1 MELRNNVKICKS
13 IYPGMHDNA
22 DMIVFKFQV
31 LVGEWCKINPK
42 QAGSA
47 ITKAMSVA
55 LPHIKVSHPTPTLA
69 KSGLFPITCTV
80 MTHLSEMFLK
90 SSNAFSTFQG
100 IQSVAFAS
108 AAGTWHPKTLR
119 QLRAMFL
126 KSVRGDV
133 GVVSKY
139 IDTTISSEINS
150 WTFPFLSFLLTTANH
165 IGMEVKVLPK
175 ALDKYVEVL
184 FLAKSNTHPHLI
196 RSASAIL
203 SLISH
208 DLFASKILAGM
219 KRAALRTPEF
229 AVNAFIEAFSA
240 LTIDLSRYVKDL
252 LDILGPL
259 LASSN
264 PILHEGAEP
273 SFAAVFKEVSDSSAI
288 TQLADGIFSIL
299 EGCHGKI
306 AAYQQ
311 RVIIIKLLGKLSA
324 QSFSESI
331 IEHVIGKYQVYLKS
345 ESNETA
351 QIEAITSMAL
361 WGSKIKVS
369 VNKAT
374 VELFKQGCSKGGTAH
389 TRIAYLLAADSFFKC
404 DTLPALELLEDT
416 LLTVVDKTAYNNILS
431 IAESIAAAAL
441 LMKLATKD
449 LGDSEVMVA
458 KIKDKLLAN
467 NVVCILSSKVLSSI
481 HDSETIAFVNFI
493 EPLIF
498 LFESDI
504 GEELTRSLMNT
515 LLDIILSKTYPSTK
529 SALSALTKLL
539 QSNQSL
545 APIVISYLNNNV
557 GNYSNTDDQPFIARK
572 FVEFAKDV
580 FKIIA
585 SLDSELKHKC
595 FMDILIMIM
604 SPKLQPESKGLL
616 EDIAEIA
623 GIDLYKFGETYSDAI
638 MELVQANHSP
648 ECYALVSTLVKHCLT
663 LITPFFSLCLDVFE
677 RPAIKCVTGEDLEI
691 HRTPSGTLWKTSL
704 LDEFEK
710 SVVVDKNIKRESKLY
725 SMEDQ
730 KWAREME
737 AKLKKQK
744 GMTLTKKQRDDLNA
758 RLEVEEGI
766 RTNVEQLKK
775 DFNQKFNIIMSCLDA
790 EISHIMHS
798 IARISS
804 ATMEILMYPLSAKN
818 ATDLLIKLCLKVFP
832 DSFKDL
838 GFLLG
843 RLTVRLHDPPCQINP
858 DWLGE
863 PLETAF
869 GRCVEQLKRMLV
881 TGFTLSS
888 ASFSLAFPFL
898 RYIVQ
903 KADMTSEDYEEN
915 AIVALDVILA
925 HLRKRASADN
935 LFDGP
940 TFMPMEDLLKMS
952 CGTFERKPAG
962 LIGNKLLT
970 VLEEV
975 CKASNGDP
983 GCAIAGDGE
992 VSILVNYLTSPNDTL
1007 RVNILQG
1014 MKVLKLALSLM
1025 VYECSDVTE
1034 LANRLST
1041 AVWMS
1046 KFDVVVGVQQAG
1058 AALWAEPTCEFRPH
1072 AGVCDGLLLHIV
1084 SPQEHLQMAASAAL
1098 AEILEELDECIG
1110 DVMEKL
1116 MNLYIKKSDVPK
1128 PVLDEMGRV
1137 IMAAPPDKWEERT
1150 GIAEALS
1157 AIVPI
1162 LVNEQLLTL
1171 VSLIVPKGLSDSCP
1185 LVQAKMR
1192 DVGIKVINVH
1202 GKLVIDVLLP
1212 VFENYLDNTPDS
1224 KSTDVVK
1231 QNVVILMAT
1240 LAKHLKQEDPKVKP
1254 IVCKLMDSLSTPSEQ
1269 VQIAVAECLA
1279 PLVPSIKDVAPQ
1291 LIQRILYQLL
1301 ESENYGERRG
1311 AAYGLAG
1318 LVKGLGLLALKQLD
1332 IMPTL
1337 IEAITN
1343 KKNFKHREGALM
1355 AFEQLTTMMGT
1366 LFEPY
1371 VINVLPHLL
1380 VCFGDGNQYV
1390 REATEKASKAIMAKL
1405 SGHGVKLVLP
1415 SLLKALTDDAWR
1427 TKAGSVELLGA
1438 MAYCNPKQLSSCL
1451 PNIVPKLIEVMADSH
1466 TKVQRA
1472 SQAALK
1478 QIGSVIRN
1486 PEIQVIVHLLLNALA
1501 EPSKHTDKCLE
1512 ALMKTSFVHK
1522 IDAPSLA
1529 LIVPVVTRSFEQRT
1543 DTKKAAAQIIGNM
1556 LVLTD
1561 EKDLKPYLNSVI
1573 PGIKSALLDP
1583 VPDVRLYSARAL
1595 GCLVKGIGEI
1605 DGLMEWLLE
1614 TLISEQSSVDRSG
1627 AAQGISEVMVGLG
1640 EERLRRTMEEILMCL
1655 EEETLPPHIRE
1666 GYLMLFIY
1674 FPLTMK
1680 EEFADYIGPILNPIL
1695 SGLASE
1701 SEFVRHTSYKA
1712 GQRIVQQYA
1721 DSAINLF
1728 LPVLEE
1734 GLFDDNHRIRLA
1746 SCQLLG
1752 DLLYKIMGVTGKQ
1765 STVTGDEDDNFGT
1778 DETKRLIINVLG
1790 ENRRNRVFSG
1800 LYMARSDVALAV
1812 RQAGLHIWKIVVT
1825 NTPKTLKEILPVLIE
1840 LILGCLAS
1848 DSYDKRMVASRTLGD
1863 LVKKLN
1869 DRILP
1874 EVVPILERALE
1885 TDNVIQRQG
1894 VCLGLSEII
1903 AATSKEQV
1911 EVYSDSLLPA
1921 IRAALTDS
1929 DSNVRTA
1936 AAGTFAALH
1945 NVLGT
1950 KALDE
1955 ILSPLLSAMETLEG
1969 EEHDYLIGALKEI
1982 MQAKSKVVLPYMVPK
1997 LIQKPVNIGALA
2009 SLSSVAGTALYEH
2022 LDTIITAILEGLS
2035 EVEEEEVARDLE
2047 HANLIISSIKEIDG
2061 HENTLEILEET
2072 LKSEET
2078 KMRLYSSILIGTFC
2092 QNEYLE
2098 IEEHIT
2104 VIWKCLLPRFSD
2116 PDKSVVKN
2124 CWTAFNT
2131 ATKRLPSGDQVRLVP
2146 DLKMSIYLAIDAK
2159 NRRDPTYTLP
2169 GFCLPKGLATVVALY
2184 REGILNGSP
2193 ELKEQAILGLKE
2205 AIQYTDQPAL
2215 KPSVVQITGPLI
2227 RVLGERYT
2235 ANIKTACLDTLSLL
2249 INKVKVALKPF
2260 LSQLQTTFM
2269 KSLNDGTREVRE
2281 KGVTALTK
2289 LVSLHN
2295 RVDNLFTDI
2304 HSGTKNEN
2312 LSTRETMFSA
2322 LQGTMYIGGSNMSAN
2337 LALSISV
2344 TLTNHLGAPEDIIR
2358 TANGA
2363 CIGSLATFFN
2373 EEELEKLIR
2382 DKILP
2387 QGPTKE
2393 IRHGQALAIAGLM
2406 RYAPSRMS
2414 KMDLIGPLTGSLLK
2428 FMDSDNVQVCN
2439 AANYAAGRLIIHL
2452 QDSDENQD
2460 YLGKVAA
2467 LLAKNCGHNSSNDVR
2482 SFANNMVHM
2491 INIAGVQPL
2500 SDDLVKS
2507 LLVPLLDS
2515 TTKKIPAVRSSS
2527 EVAIATL
2534 LRLKANEDV
2543 ANRISSNL
2551 DPKSLEI
2558 FNRFL
2563 PTAKRVAGENR
2574 THNGHENNIF
2584 SFLPE
2589 V

>member
-1 MELRNNVKICKS
+1 MGV
-13 IYPGMHDNA
+13 
-22 DMIVFKFQV
+22 
-31 LVGEWCKINPK
+31 WCKNNPK
-42 QAGSA
+42 QAGSV
-47 ITKAMSVA
+47 ITKAMTLVQPNLK
-55 LPHIKVSHPTPTLA
+55 LPFFTPTLA
-69 KSGLFPITCTV
+69 MNGRALFATTCTV

-90 SSNAFSTFQG
+90 SNNAFSMFLG
-100 IQSVAFAS
+100 IQSTAYAA
-108 AAGTWHPKTLR
+108 AAGTWHPKTLK
-119 QLRAMFL
+119 QLKTMFL
-126 KSVRGDV
+126 NSI
-133 GVVSKY
+133 SNSTATLEKY
-139 IDTTISSEINS
+139 VDAVLAGEMSA
-150 WTFPFLSFLLTTANH
+150 WTVPFLSFLLTTANQE
-165 IGMEVKVLPK
+165 GMDGKVQKVLPK

-184 FLAKSNTHPHLI
+184 FLAKSNIHQHLR
-196 RSASAIL
+196 RSASSML

-208 DLFASKILAGM
+208 ELFSTKVIAGM

-229 AVNAFIEAFSA
+229 AVNAFTEAISA
-240 LTIDLSRYVKDL
+240 LSLDLSRYVKDFL
-252 LDILGPL
+252 EILGPL

-264 PILHEGAEP
+264 TSLHEGVEP
-273 SFAAVFKEVSDSSAI
+273 CFVATFGEVSDSSAI
-288 TQLADGIFSIL
+288 KELGDGLFKIL

-311 RVIIIKLLGKLSA
+311 RVLVIKLIGKLSTA
-324 QSFSESI
+324 SQSSVEGI
-331 IEHVIGKYQVYLKS
+331 IEHVISKYQGYLKT

-351 QIEAITSMAL
+351 QIECVNSLAS
-361 WGSKIKVS
+361 WGSRIKTNVDKS
-369 VNKAT
+369 T
-374 VELFKQGCSKGGTAH
+374 IEFFKQGFLKGGTAH
-389 TRIAYLLAADSFFKC
+389 TRIAYLLAADSFFKS
-404 DTLPALELLEDT
+404 DTLCLLEHLEDT
-416 LLTVVDKTAYNNILS
+416 LIAVVDKTAPNNVLS
-431 IAESIAAAAL
+431 AGEGIAAAAL
-441 LMKLATKD
+441 LLKLAGKD
-449 LGDSEVMVA
+449 LGDSELMLGKV
-458 KIKDKLLAN
+458 KEKLLTN
-467 NVVCILSSKVLSSI
+467 NIVNVLSSKILSAV
-481 HDSETIAFVNFI
+481 HEDEAIAFVNFI
-493 EPLIF
+493 RPLIF
-498 LFESDI
+498 HFQGEI
-504 GEELTRSLMNT
+504 GADLTKSLTST
-515 LLDIILSKTYPSTK
+515 LLDIVLTKTYPTTK
-529 SALSALTKLL
+529 AGLTAVKELL
-539 QSNQSL
+539 QSNEEL
-545 APIVISYLNNNV
+545 APVVIEYLNVNV
-557 GNYSNTDDQPFIARK
+557 LNYSKTDDDPHRLVK
-572 FVEFAKDV
+572 FVNFIKDI
-580 FKIIA
+580 FSIIA
-585 SLDSELKHKC
+585 TLSKSTKEGSFLNVLLTIMSTNLQPDSE
-595 FMDILIMIM
+595 
-604 SPKLQPESKGLL
+604 GLL
-616 EDIAEIA
+616 EHIAQVCS
-623 GIDLYKFGETYSDAI
+623 IDLYKFGEERSQEILALI
-638 MELVQANHSP
+638 QESHSA
-648 ECYALVSTLVKHCLT
+648 ESYALVSHLSKHCLT
-663 LITPFFSLCLDVFE
+663 LITPLFSLCLDVFE
-677 RPAIKCVTGEDLEI
+677 RPAVKCITEEDLEI

-725 SMEDQ
+725 SVEDQ
-730 KWAREME
+730 KWAMEME

-744 GMTLTKKQRDDLNA
+744 GMTLTKKQQDDLNA

-766 RTNVEQLKK
+766 RTNVESLKT
-775 DFNQKFNIIMSCLDA
+775 DFNQKFNIMMSCLDA
-790 EISHIMHS
+790 DIVHIMHS

-804 ATMEILMYPLSAKN
+804 ATMEILTYPLTAKH

-832 DSFKDL
+832 STFKDL

-843 RLTVRLHDPPCQINP
+843 RLTVRLHDPPCKINP

-863 PLETAF
+863 PLENAF
-869 GRCVEQLKRMLV
+869 GRCIEQLKRMLV

-903 KADMTSEDYEEN
+903 KAKMTSEDYEEN
-915 AIVALDVILA
+915 AVVALDVVLA

-940 TFMPMEDLLKMS
+940 TFMPMEDLLRMS
-952 CGTFERKPAG
+952 CETFERKPVG
-962 LIGNKLLT
+962 PVGMKLLS
-970 VLEEV
+970 VLQEV
-975 CKASNGDP
+975 CSASNGDP

-992 VSILVNYLTSPNDTL
+992 VSVLIDYLTSPNDVL

-1014 MKVLKLALSLM
+1014 LKVLSAALSIM
-1025 VYECSDVTE
+1025 VYESTDVNT

-1046 KFDVVVGVQQAG
+1046 KFDVVNNVQLAG
-1058 AALWAEPTCEFRPH
+1058 SALWSEPSCQFRIHP
-1072 AGVCDGLLLHIV
+1072 GICDGLLVHV
-1084 SPQEHLQMAASAAL
+1084 VCAQEHLQMAASAAI
-1098 AEILEELDECIG
+1098 ANILEELDDCIG
-1110 DVMEKL
+1110 DVLEKL
-1116 MNLYIKKSDVPK
+1116 MNLYVKKSDVPK

-1137 IMAAPPDKWEERT
+1137 LFEAPADKWEERT
-1150 GIAEALS
+1150 GIAEAL
-1157 AIVPI
+1157 AGIVPF

-1171 VSLIVPKGLSDSCP
+1171 VSLIVPRGLSDNCP

-1224 KSTDVVK
+1224 KATDVVK

-1240 LAKHLKQEDPKVKP
+1240 LAKHLKQDDPKVKP

-1269 VQIAVAECLA
+1269 VQVAVAECLA

-1318 LVKGLGLLALKQLD
+1318 LVKGLGLLSLKQLE

-1355 AFEQLTTMMGT
+1355 AFEQLCTMMGT

-1486 PEIQVIVHLLLNALA
+1486 PEIQALVHLLLSALA
-1501 EPSKHTDKCLE
+1501 EPAKHTDRCLD

-1543 DTKKAAAQIIGNM
+1543 DTKKSAAQIIGNM

-1561 EKDLKPYLNSVI
+1561 EKDLKPYLNSII

-1605 DGLMEWLLE
+1605 DGLMEWLLQ

-1640 EERLRRTMEEILMCL
+1640 PERLERTMSEVLICL
-1655 EEETLPPHIRE
+1655 EDDTLLPHIRE

-1674 FPLTMK
+1674 FPMTMK
-1680 EEFADYIGPILNPIL
+1680 DAFADYIDAILTPILA
-1695 SGLASE
+1695 GLASE

-1728 LPVLEE
+1728 LPQLEE

-1752 DLLYKIMGVTGKQ
+1752 DLLYKIMGVSGKQ

-1778 DETKRLIINVLG
+1778 DETKRLIISVLG
-1790 ENRRNRVFSG
+1790 EERRNRVFSG

-1863 LVKKLN
+1863 LVKKLS

-1874 EVVPILERALE
+1874 EVVPILEVALK
-1885 TDNVIQRQG
+1885 TDDVIQRQG

-1921 IRAALTDS
+1921 IRSALTDS
-1929 DSNVRTA
+1929 DPDVRTA

-1955 ILSPLLSAMETLEG
+1955 ILSPLLAAMETLEG
-1969 EEHDYLIGALKEI
+1969 EEHEYLIGALQEI

-2022 LDTIITAILEGLS
+2022 LDTIITAILEGLCEVEES
-2035 EVEEEEVARDLE
+2035 EVEKELE
-2047 HANLIISSIKEIDG
+2047 HANLIISSIKEMDG
-2061 HENTLEILEET
+2061 HENTLEILEEM
-2072 LKSEET
+2072 LKSEEV
-2078 KMRLYSSILIGTFC
+2078 KMRLYSSILVGTLC
-2092 QNEYLE
+2092 KNTHLE

-2104 VIWKCLLPRFSD
+2104 VLWKCLLSQFSD
-2116 PDKSVVKN
+2116 PDKEVVKN

-2131 ATKRLPSGDQVRLVP
+2131 ATKRLSSGDQVRLVP
-2146 DLKMSIYLAIDAK
+2146 DLKMSIYLAIDSK

-2235 ANIKTACLDTLSLL
+2235 PNIKTACLDTLSLL
-2249 INKVKVALKPF
+2249 IDKVKVALKPF

-2295 RVDNLFTDI
+2295 RVDNLFTDV

-2312 LSTRETMFSA
+2312 LSTRETMFAA
-2322 LQGTMYIGGSNMSAN
+2322 LQGTMFIGGSNMSAN

-2344 TLTNHLGAPEDIIR
+2344 TLSNHLGAPEDSIR

-2363 CIGSLATFFN
+2363 CIGSLATFFD
-2373 EEELEKLIR
+2373 EQELEKLIR
-2382 DKILP
+2382 EKILTP
-2387 QGPTKE
+2387 GQSKE
-2393 IRHGQALAIAGLM
+2393 IRHGQALAIAGLL
-2406 RYAPSRMS
+2406 RYAPTRMS
-2414 KMDLIGPLTGSLLK
+2414 KMDLIEDLTTTLLK
-2428 FMDSDNVQVCN
+2428 FMDSDNVQLCN

-2452 QDSDENQD
+2452 LGSDENTEC
-2460 YLGKVAA
+2460 LSKVVS
-2467 LLAKNCGHNSSNDVR
+2467 LLAKNCGHSSSNDVR
-2482 SFANNMVHM
+2482 SFATNMVHM
-2491 INIAGVQPL
+2491 VNIAGVEPL
-2500 SDDLVKS
+2500 SDHMVKS
-2507 LLVPLLDS
+2507 LMVPLLDS
-2515 TTKKIPAVRSSS
+2515 TTKKIPIVRSSS

-2534 LRLKANEDV
+2534 LRLKSTEEI
-2543 ANRISSNL
+2543 ANRLSATL

-2563 PTAKRVAGENR
+2563 PTAKRVAAENR
-2574 THNGHENNIF
+2574 TYTSHENNIF
-2584 SFLPE
+2584 SFLPP

>member
-1 MELRNNVKICKS
+1 MIIISKCNVN
-13 IYPGMHDNA
+13 PPLP
-22 DMIVFKFQV
+22 FQSF
-31 LVGEWCKINPK
+31 VGEWCKANPK
-42 QAGSA
+42 QAGSVV
-47 ITKAMSVA
+47 TKAM
-55 LPHIKVSHPTPTLA
+55 TLA
-69 KSGLFPITCTV
+69 IPNLKIPHVAPALAMNGRALFATTLTV

-90 SSNAFSTFQG
+90 SPNALSMFLG
-100 IQSVAFAS
+100 IQSAAFA
-108 AAGTWHPKTLR
+108 ATAGTWEPKKLAYLR
-119 QLRAMFL
+119 SIFL
-126 KSVRGDV
+126 KSISNKTEILER
-133 GVVSKY
+133 Y
-139 IDTTISSEINS
+139 IDAVLSAEVSA
-150 WTFPFLSFLLTTANH
+150 WTVPFLSFLLITAK
-165 IGMEVKVLPK
+165 EVGAEEKVQSVLPK
-175 ALDKYVEVL
+175 ALDKYVEVM
-184 FLAKSNTHPHLI
+184 FLAKSNIHPHLR
-196 RSASAIL
+196 RSASAML

-208 DLFASKILAGM
+208 EMFSAKIIAGM

-229 AVNAFIEAFSA
+229 AVNAFTQAISA
-240 LTIDLSRYVKDL
+240 LTLDLSRYVKDF

-264 PILHEGAEP
+264 PLLHEGVEP
-273 SFAAVFKEVSDSSAI
+273 CFVVVFGEVSDSSAI
-288 TQLADGIFSIL
+288 TGLVDGLFKIL

-311 RVIIIKLLGKLSA
+311 RVMVIKLIGKLSSSQA
-324 QSFSESI
+324 ASEGI
-331 IEHVIGKYQVYLKS
+331 IEHVIGKYQAYLKS

-351 QIEAITSMAL
+351 QIESINSLAL
-361 WGSKIKVS
+361 WGAKIKV
-369 VNKAT
+369 T
-374 VELFKQGCSKGGTAH
+374 VGQSTIELFKQGFIKGGTAH
-389 TRIAYLLAADSFFKC
+389 TRIAYLLAADSFFKN
-404 DTLPALELLEDT
+404 DTLSLLELLEDS
-416 LLTVVDKTAYNNILS
+416 LLTVVDKTASNNVLS
-431 IAESIAAAAL
+431 IVEGLAAGAL
-441 LMKLATKD
+441 LMKLAGKD
-449 LGDSEVMVA
+449 LGDSEVMLG
-458 KIKDKLLAN
+458 KIKEKLLSST
-467 NVVCILSSKVLSSI
+467 VVGALGKVLSAI
-481 HDSETIAFVNFI
+481 HDDEAIAFVNFI
-493 EPLIF
+493 KPLIY
-498 LFESDI
+498 LFQGQI
-504 GEELTRSLMNT
+504 GADLTKSLMFT
-515 LLDIILSKTYPSTK
+515 LLDIVLTKTYPSIK
-529 SALSALTKLL
+529 AAQSAVKELV
-539 QSNQSL
+539 QSSESL
-545 APIVISYLNNNV
+545 AAIVISYLNANV
-557 GNYSNTDDQPFIARK
+557 LNYSKTDDNPHRALK
-572 FVEFAKDV
+572 FVYFIKDIFSIV
-580 FKIIA
+580 ATLSTATKERCY
-585 SLDSELKHKC
+585 LDVL
-595 FMDILIMIM
+595 LMIM
-604 SPKLQPESKGLL
+604 SPNLKPESNGLFEYL
-616 EDIAEIA
+616 ASVC
-623 GIDLYKFGETYSDAI
+623 GIDLYKFGETHAQEI
-638 MELVQANHSP
+638 LATIQANHTP
-648 ECYALVSTLVKHCLT
+648 ESYSLVSHLSKHCLT

-677 RPAIKCVTGEDLEI
+677 RPAIKCITEEDLEI
-691 HRTPSGTLWKTSL
+691 HRTPSGTLWKTVL
-704 LDEFEK
+704 LEEFEK
-710 SVVVDKNIKRESKLY
+710 SVVVDRNIKRESRLY
-725 SMEDQ
+725 NFEDQ
-730 KWAREME
+730 KWAMEVE
-737 AKLKKQK
+737 AKLAKQK
-744 GMTLTKKQRDDLNA
+744 GMTLTKKQQDDLNC
-758 RLEVEEGI
+758 RLDVEEGI
-766 RTNVEQLKK
+766 RTNVETLKK
-775 DFNQKFNIIMSCLDA
+775 DFHQKNNIMMACLDA
-790 EISHIMHS
+790 DIVHIMHS

-804 ATMEILMYPLSAKN
+804 ATMEILNFPLTAKH
-818 ATDLLIKLCLKVFP
+818 AIDLLIKLCLKVFP
-832 DSFKDL
+832 ATFKDL

-843 RLTVRLHDPPCQINP
+843 RLTVRLHDPPCSINP

-863 PLETAF
+863 SLEDAF
-869 GRCVEQLKRMLV
+869 VRCVEQFKRMLV

-888 ASFSLAFPFL
+888 ASFALAFPFL
-898 RYIVQ
+898 RYIVE
-903 KADMTSEDYEEN
+903 KSKMTSEDYEEN
-915 AIVALDVILA
+915 AVVALDVILA
-925 HLRKRASADN
+925 HLKKRASADN

-940 TFMPMEDLLKMS
+940 TFMPMEDLLRMS
-952 CGTFERKPAG
+952 CATFERKP
-962 LIGNKLLT
+962 IGPVGTKLLS
-970 VLEEV
+970 VLHEV
-975 CKASNGDP
+975 CGASNGDP

-992 VSILVNYLTSPNDTL
+992 VTVLMDYLTSPNDVL
-1007 RVNILQG
+1007 RVNILVG
-1014 MKVLKLALSLM
+1014 LKVLSTALSIL
-1025 VYECSDVTE
+1025 VYESSDANT

-1046 KFDVVVGVQQAG
+1046 KFDVVSNVQVAG
-1058 AALWAEPTCEFRPH
+1058 TALWSDPSCEFKVH
-1072 AGVCDGLLLHIV
+1072 AGICDGLLVHVV
-1084 SPQEHLQMAASAAL
+1084 SPQEHLQMAAGKAL
-1098 AEILEELDECIG
+1098 ANILEEMEDSIDE
-1110 DVMEKL
+1110 VLEKL
-1116 MNLYIKKSDVPK
+1116 VNLYIKKSDIPK
-1128 PVLDEMGRV
+1128 PILDEMGRV
-1137 IMAAPPDKWEERT
+1137 LFAAPSDKWEERA
-1150 GIAEALS
+1150 GIAEALAS
-1157 AIVPI
+1157 IVPF
-1162 LVNEQLLTL
+1162 LVNEQLLNL
-1171 VSLIVPKGLSDSCP
+1171 VSLIVPRGLSDNCI

-1202 GKLVIDVLLP
+1202 GKLVIDTLLP

-1224 KSTDVVK
+1224 KATDVVK

-1240 LAKHLKQEDPKVKP
+1240 LAKHLKQDDPKVKP

-1269 VQIAVAECLA
+1269 VQVAVAECLA

-1311 AAYGLAG
+1311 AAHGLAG
-1318 LVKGLGLLALKQLD
+1318 LVKGLGLLSLKQLE

-1343 KKNFKHREGALM
+1343 KKNFKHREGAMM
-1355 AFEQLTTMMGT
+1355 AFEQLCTMMGT

-1486 PEIQVIVHLLLNALA
+1486 PEIQAIVHLLLGALSD
-1501 EPSKHTDKCLE
+1501 PSKHTDKCLR

-1561 EKDLKPYLNSVI
+1561 EKDLKPYLGSII

-1595 GCLVKGIGEI
+1595 GCLVTGIGEI
-1605 DGLMEWLLE
+1605 DGLMEWLLV

-1640 EERLRRTMEEILMCL
+1640 PERLERTMSEVLICL
-1655 EEETLPPHIRE
+1655 DDETLLPHIRE

-1674 FPLTMK
+1674 FPMTMK
-1680 EEFADYIGPILNPIL
+1680 DAFAEFIGPILTPIL
-1695 SGLASE
+1695 NGLASE

-1728 LPVLEE
+1728 LPQLEE
-1734 GLFDDNHRIRLA
+1734 GLFDENHRIRLA

-1752 DLLYKIMGVTGKQ
+1752 DLLYRIMGVTGKQ
-1765 STVTGDEDDNFGT
+1765 STVTDGEDDNFGT
-1778 DETKRLIINVLG
+1778 DETKRLIISVLG
-1790 ENRRNRVFSG
+1790 EERRNRVFSG

-1825 NTPKTLKEILPVLIE
+1825 NTPKTLKEILPVMIE

-1848 DSYDKRMVASRTLGD
+1848 ECYDKKMVASRTLGD
-1863 LVKKLN
+1863 LVKKLS

-1874 EVVPILERALE
+1874 EVVPILEMALE

-1911 EVYSDSLLPA
+1911 EIYSDKLLPA
-1921 IRAALTDS
+1921 IKSALTDP
-1929 DSNVRTA
+1929 DPDVRTA

-1950 KALDE
+1950 KCLDE
-1955 ILSPLLSAMETLEG
+1955 ILSPLLAAMETIEG
-1969 EEHDYLIGALKEI
+1969 EEAEYLIGALQEI

-1997 LIQKPVNIGALA
+1997 LIEKPVNIGALA

-2022 LDTIITAILEGLS
+2022 LDTIITAILEGLCEVEES
-2035 EVEEEEVARDLE
+2035 EVEKELE
-2047 HANLIISSIKEIDG
+2047 HANMIISSVEELDG
-2061 HENTLEILEET
+2061 HENTLDILEDT

-2078 KMRLYSSILIGTFC
+2078 KMRLYSSILVGTLC
-2092 QNEYLE
+2092 KNEYLE

-2104 VIWKCLLPRFSD
+2104 VLWKCLISQFSD
-2116 PDKSVVKN
+2116 PCAEVVKN
-2124 CWTAFNT
+2124 CWNAFNT
-2131 ATKRLPSGDQVRLVP
+2131 ATKRLASGDQVRLVP
-2146 DLKMSIYLAIDAK
+2146 DLKMCIYQAIDPK

-2193 ELKEQAILGLKE
+2193 ELKEQAIIGLKE
-2205 AIQYTDQPAL
+2205 AIQYTSQPAL

-2235 ANIKTACLDTLSLL
+2235 PNIKTACLDTLSLL
-2249 INKVKVALKPF
+2249 IDKVKVALKPF

-2322 LQGTMYIGGSNMSAN
+2322 LQGTMFIGGANMGEN

-2344 TLTNHLGAPEDIIR
+2344 TLSNHLGAPEDTIR

-2363 CIGSLATFFN
+2363 CIGSLATFFK
-2373 EEELEKLIR
+2373 EEELEKLVR
-2382 DKILP
+2382 EKILP
-2387 QGPTKE
+2387 QGPSKE
-2393 IRHGQALAIAGLM
+2393 IRHGQTLAIAGLL
-2406 RYAPSRMS
+2406 RYAPTRMS
-2414 KMDLIGPLTGSLLK
+2414 KMDLIEDLTTSLLK

-2439 AANYAAGRLIIHL
+2439 SANYAAGRLIIHL
-2452 QDSDENQD
+2452 QGSGENVEC
-2460 YLGKVAA
+2460 LRKVVS
-2467 LLAKNCGHNSSNDVR
+2467 LLVKNCGHGSSNDVR

-2491 INIAGVQPL
+2491 INISGVEPL
-2500 SDDLVKS
+2500 SDDMVRS
-2507 LLVPLLDS
+2507 LMIPLIDS

-2534 LRLKANEDV
+2534 LRLKTTEDI
-2543 ANRISSNL
+2543 ANRLATSL

-2563 PTAKRVAGENR
+2563 PSAKRVANEYR
-2574 THNGHENNIF
+2574 TYSSYENNIF
-2584 SFLPE
+2584 SFLPA